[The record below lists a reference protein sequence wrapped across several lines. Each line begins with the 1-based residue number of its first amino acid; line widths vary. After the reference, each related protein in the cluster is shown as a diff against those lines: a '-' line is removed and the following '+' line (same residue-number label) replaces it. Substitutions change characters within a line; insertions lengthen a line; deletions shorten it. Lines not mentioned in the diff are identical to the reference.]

1 MFTTYT
7 YKDIKNKNIKKV
19 IKIYKK
25 QFRLIFSIY
34 NYDFILTL
42 HNDYNLLLYLQIKL
56 HIWLYKQFFIMF
68 KLQLNIFYLFE
79 HNFIINICICNL

>member
-19 IKIYKK
+19 IKIYKN

-34 NYDFILTL
+34 NYNFILTL

-56 HIWLYKQFFIMF
+56 HI
-68 KLQLNIFYLFE
+68 
-79 HNFIINICICNL
+79 